1 MFRTLLSPSRLRF
14 LSNSHS
20 PVPTTCRFRIFTA
33 VSSMADK
40 PPTEGHN
47 TSTSSTTTTHINRL
61 VAERSPCLLQHA
73 HNPFKLIGIH
83 GAKKLSSKLGK
94 ETFLSSFQVLSSM
107 ALLNFMLIVD
117 LLCGVDC
124 VVVVVKKEGEQA
136 EEGERLSLIFGLKFT

>member
-20 PVPTTCRFRIFTA
+20 PVPKTRRFRIFTA

-47 TSTSSTTTTHINRL
+47 TSTSSTTTTHINLL

-73 HNPFKLIGIH
+73 HNPVR
-83 GAKKLSSKLGK
+83 LSS
-94 ETFLSSFQVLSSM
+94 SS
-107 ALLNFMLIVD
+107 LLPQL
-117 LLCGVDC
+117 
-124 VVVVVKKEGEQA
+124 A
-136 EEGERLSLIFGLKFT
+136 SLQFVI